1 MITALV
7 ILALVLVAAAGLP
20 NLIQY
25 RKVKINV
32 KAKAMS
38 QEKIFDDV

>member
-20 NLIQY
+20 NLIKY
-25 RKVKINV
+25 RK
-32 KAKAMS
+32 
-38 QEKIFDDV
+38 EKIKW

>member
-20 NLIQY
+20 NLIKY
-25 RKVKINV
+25 RK
-32 KAKAMS
+32 
-38 QEKIFDDV
+38 EKIKC